1 MENNTQHLESMKLK
15 IENLNKT
22 HQLEILKLFLQ
33 NDIKVNENKSG
44 IFINMSFLDNVMIEK
59 IAKYLNYIQEQE
71 NNLNSLESQKEEFKN
86 TYFNVKGNKDNITLV

>member
-1 MENNTQHLESMKLK
+1 MENNTQHLESMKMK
-15 IENLNKT
+15 KETLNKT
-22 HQLEILKLFLQ
+22 HQLEILKIFLQ

-44 IFINMSFLDNVMIEK
+44 IFINMSFLDNTIIEK

-71 NNLNSLESQKEEFKN
+71 NNLNSLETQKEEFKN

>member
-1 MENNTQHLESMKLK
+1 MENNTQHLESMKMK

-22 HQLEILKLFLQ
+22 HQLEILKIFLQ

-44 IFINMSFLDNVMIEK
+44 IFINMSFLDNTIIEK

-86 TYFNVKGNKDNITLV
+86 TYFNVKGNKGNITLV

>member
-1 MENNTQHLESMKLK
+1 MENNTQHLESMKMK

-22 HQLEILKLFLQ
+22 HQLEILKIFLQ

-44 IFINMSFLDNVMIEK
+44 IFINMSFLDNTIIEK